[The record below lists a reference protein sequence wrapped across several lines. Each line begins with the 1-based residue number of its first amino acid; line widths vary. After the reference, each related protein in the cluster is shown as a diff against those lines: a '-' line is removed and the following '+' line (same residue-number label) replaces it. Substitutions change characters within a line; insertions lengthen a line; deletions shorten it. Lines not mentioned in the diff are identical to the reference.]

1 MEEIPPM
8 FRENHT
14 KPYDF
19 SFVHNLDLSYLC
31 NIKSKPRVITPLKSK
46 DYETYIYRIRSIC
59 NFCGFSKRAA
69 SWQHQSLGSLRD
81 R

>member
-1 MEEIPPM
+1 MYMEEIPPM

-31 NIKSKPRVITPLKSK
+31 NIKTNQ
-46 DYETYIYRIRSIC
+46 E
-59 NFCGFSKRAA
+59 
-69 SWQHQSLGSLRD
+69 
-81 R
+81 